1 MFSVQASS
9 FRVVP
14 CRFCVDFRGTFKFYV
29 FSFVFRVYTD
39 DPCGTGKV
47 TFLKVNKKRVTGSG
61 KLTILK
67 ALTGSGKLT
76 ILKAL
81 KRTGKVTFSQIE
93 TAYVYLRFN
102 QAVCQFIFT
111 VGNLA

>member
-1 MFSVQASS
+1 M
-9 FRVVP
+9 
-14 CRFCVDFRGTFKFYV
+14 DFRGTFKFYV

-81 KRTGKVTFSQIE
+81 TGWGKLTILKALKRTGKVTFSQIE

-102 QAVCQFIFT
+102 QAVCQFIFS

>member
-14 CRFCVDFRGTFKFYV
+14 CRFCVVFRGTFKFYV

-47 TFLKVNKKRVTGSG
+47 TFLKVNKKRVINRIG
-61 KLTILK
+61 KINDPKSINRIGKTNDPKSIKENGKSNVLTD
-67 ALTGSGKLT
+67 
-76 ILKAL
+76 
-81 KRTGKVTFSQIE
+81 
-93 TAYVYLRFN
+93 
-102 QAVCQFIFT
+102 
-111 VGNLA
+111 